1 MLSSIVHVLRLCG
14 ALLAAALL
22 LQILVLPAGADER
35 ADFDAV
41 VSQAAAQYRIAL
53 KTLETR
59 GREETAAEVARF
71 RAAFQQVIEHFDA
84 NRPAFGDRDYAGLF
98 MQVDARIV
106 GAMIVIDIGSRDAA
120 REALAPIGETLSEL
134 NTRPAPAQ

>member
-1 MLSSIVHVLRLCG
+1 MLSSIVRILRLCG
-14 ALLAAALL
+14 ALFAAALI
-22 LQILVLPAGADER
+22 LQMLVLPAGAGER
-35 ADFDAV
+35 AEFDAAV
-41 VSQAAAQYRIAL
+41 TQATAQYRIAL

-71 RAAFQQVIEHFDA
+71 RESFAAVIERFDA
-84 NRPAFGDRDYAGLF
+84 NRAAFGDRDYAGLF

-106 GAMIVIDIGSRDAA
+106 GAMIVIDIGSREAA

-134 NTRPAPAQ
+134 NAAAGE